1 MSKQIK
7 QLLTNELQSKF
18 NGISDFVVLDIT
30 GIDGIANN
38 QLREKLLAKKVKITM
53 VRNAMM
59 RHAMKALNM
68 AAAMD
73 LFVTGSCT
81 VAFGGDSVVDLAKEL
96 DAISK
101 EIPIK
106 FKGAYV
112 EGTALDEKGAKN
124 LVNMKSRVE
133 LQGEVIMLANSPA
146 RRLASAIISPASKI
160 AGCIKTLAEKEE
172 KAAAA
177 A

>member
-18 NGISDFVVLDIT
+18 NGISEFIVLDIT

-38 QLREKLLAKKVKITM
+38 QLRDKLLSKKVKVTM

-68 AAAMD
+68 PSAMD
-73 LFVTGSCT
+73 LFVTGSCS
-81 VAFGGDSVVDLAKEL
+81 VAFGGESVVDLAKEL

-112 EGTALDEKGAKN
+112 EGTALDEQGAKN
-124 LVNMKSRVE
+124 LVTMKSRVE

-146 RRLASAIISPASKI
+146 RRLASAIVSPASKI
-160 AGCIKTLAEKEE
+160 ASCIKTLADKEE
-172 KAAAA
+172 KAAA
-177 A
+177 

>member
-18 NGISDFVVLDIT
+18 NGISEFIVLDIT

-38 QLREKLLAKKVKITM
+38 QLRDKLLSKKVKVTM

-68 AAAMD
+68 PSAMD
-73 LFVTGSCT
+73 LFVTGSCS
-81 VAFGGDSVVDLAKEL
+81 VAFGGESVVDLAKEL

-112 EGTALDEKGAKN
+112 EGTALDEQGAKN
-124 LVNMKSRVE
+124 LVTMKSRVE
-133 LQGEVIMLANSPA
+133 LQGEVVMLANSPA
-146 RRLASAIISPASKI
+146 RRLASAIVSPASKI
-160 AGCIKTLAEKEE
+160 ASCIKTLADKEE
-172 KAAAA
+172 KAAA
-177 A
+177 